1 MRNDGILRI
10 LDANLN
16 RAREGLRV
24 CEDILRFSFNDRLF
38 TRELKT
44 ARHRIAKI
52 LKCYIGSKRDLLR
65 YREAK
70 HDVGKNLSV
79 KKIGRLQIGD
89 LFFFN
94 IQRSQ
99 EALRVLE
106 EVSKI
111 VHPDLE
117 GKFRKIRF
125 KLYLLESKVSRKYIG
140 YKKNKH
146 K

>member
-1 MRNDGILRI
+1 MKNDGIYRI

-24 CEDILRFSFNDRLF
+24 CEDILRFSFDDAIF
-38 TRELKT
+38 TRELKIT
-44 ARHRIAKI
+44 RHRIAKI
-52 LKCYIGSKRDLLR
+52 LKPHISSKRKLLR
-65 YREAK
+65 HREAK
-70 HDVGKNLSV
+70 YDVGKDFLI
-79 KKIGRLQIGD
+79 KKIGRLQVGD

-106 EVSKI
+106 EVSRI
-111 VHPDLE
+111 VEPSLE
-117 GKFRKIRF
+117 SKFRKIRF
-125 KLYLLESKVSRKYIG
+125 KLYLLESKVSSKYIG
-140 YKKNKH
+140 DGKKKH

>member
-1 MRNDGILRI
+1 LRNDGIYRI

-24 CEDILRFSFNDRLF
+24 CEDILRFSFDDPIL

-44 ARHRIAKI
+44 TRHRIAKI
-52 LKCYIGSKRDLLR
+52 LKPHIGSKRELLR

-70 HDVGKNLSV
+70 YDVGKDLSV
-79 KKIGRLQIGD
+79 KKIGRLQVGD

-99 EALRVLE
+99 ESLRVLE
-106 EVSKI
+106 EVSRI
-111 VHPDLE
+111 VEPNLE
-117 GKFRKIRF
+117 SKFRKIRF

-140 YKKNKH
+140 DGKKKH